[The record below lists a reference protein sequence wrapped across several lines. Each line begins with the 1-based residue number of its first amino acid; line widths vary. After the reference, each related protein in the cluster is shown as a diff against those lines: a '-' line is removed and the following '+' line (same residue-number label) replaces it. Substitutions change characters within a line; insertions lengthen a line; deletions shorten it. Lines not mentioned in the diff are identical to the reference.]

1 MLDRSLICGPPLF
14 TTPPSALKT
23 LVLSML
29 EQNQMSSHSYH
40 TASRGSRS
48 NSRVSP
54 QPPTPTYLF
63 CRQCDT
69 CPTCGSSPPTAP
81 VPAPVPAPAPAP
93 APATSPTPTSGPQ
106 AQRILPQLP
115 IQFLFTLFLLEHQ
128 LTGDWRHLIIP
139 YAACFL
145 TQHRVDVEEFLEK
158 QEAINNLANVFT
170 GLDITDDVDNLANVL
185 TGLVVTDDG
194 PDVRGQQHSKLFS
207 SRDDFQ
213 DSLPDVP
220 LAFQS
225 TSPAEAIS
233 SIQSLVNTVPMRT
246 APPTRK
252 ERRQTLDKLV
262 DCVGAI
268 VPRADVEVNEVEVD
282 VNTEHHFEDPIG
294 GHDTVAQIVILFAII
309 SNVVVGLAT
318 DRCNLL
324 IDVVTLISKLTMS
337 LSSFPAPSTVPN
349 SAMFSPSFRRP

>member
-1 MLDRSLICGPPLF
+1 MPPR
-14 TTPPSALKT
+14 
-23 LVLSML
+23 MWRC
-29 EQNQMSSHSYH
+29 E
-40 TASRGSRS
+40 
-48 NSRVSP
+48 
-54 QPPTPTYLF
+54 
-63 CRQCDT
+63 D
-69 CPTCGSSPPTAP
+69 CPLHGGTHCIT
-81 VPAPVPAPAPAP
+81 V
-93 APATSPTPTSGPQ
+93 TQ
-106 AQRILPQLP
+106 Q
-115 IQFLFTLFLLEHQ
+115 
-128 LTGDWRHLIIP
+128 
-139 YAACFL
+139 

-252 ERRQTLDKLV
+252 ERRQSTLNDILGRIRTAHSSLDLIYELYATNSDHDSAYLALEAAAETVIVAGKLLRSVKASKNDK
-262 DCVGAI
+262 
-268 VPRADVEVNEVEVD
+268 E
-282 VNTEHHFEDPIG
+282 
-294 GHDTVAQIVILFAII
+294 
-309 SNVVVGLAT
+309 LAK
-318 DRCNLL
+318 
-324 IDVVTLISKLTMS
+324 IWDVVY
-337 LSSFPAPSTVPN
+337 A
-349 SAMFSPSFRRP
+349 

>member
-1 MLDRSLICGPPLF
+1 MPQFDQMVEHVLSRKSSVACQAVDPPGIGDLTDLYNVLYNEVPLANSTDLTMALIVGKVINKHCSTSSLITTGPRLPTTARRCTLAGVGRSWGCGALYTHRLRAQPMLDRSLICGPPLF

-54 QPPTPTYLF
+54 QPPTPTYLYHSF

-145 TQHRVDVEEFLEK
+145 
-158 QEAINNLANVFT
+158 VFY
-170 GLDITDDVDNLANVL
+170 
-185 TGLVVTDDG
+185 
-194 PDVRGQQHSKLFS
+194 F
-207 SRDDFQ
+207 
-213 DSLPDVP
+213 
-220 LAFQS
+220 
-225 TSPAEAIS
+225 
-233 SIQSLVNTVPMRT
+233 
-246 APPTRK
+246 
-252 ERRQTLDKLV
+252 
-262 DCVGAI
+262 
-268 VPRADVEVNEVEVD
+268 
-282 VNTEHHFEDPIG
+282 
-294 GHDTVAQIVILFAII
+294 
-309 SNVVVGLAT
+309 
-318 DRCNLL
+318 
-324 IDVVTLISKLTMS
+324 
-337 LSSFPAPSTVPN
+337 
-349 SAMFSPSFRRP
+349 